1 MEAFAEATK
10 EGNVGK
16 VELLLK
22 TTEIGRD
29 VEVLKRTLGEVA
41 RQGNVKIMESLL
53 KLRKIGDHP
62 NIPPQMAAREK
73 KEKIVELLLRYTTVG
88 LDSGFIGLIFLDA
101 AREGNA
107 KIVELFLKFTN
118 IGREKT
124 PVLEIPRRRD
134 SSDLCINEARSIAR
148 RHKATLAILDT
159 WKLGFEKKQ
168 YMSLDALLID
178 ERFGIIPD
186 WFECDWE
193 VQEVLQMNK
202 EHEFSMAK
210 VLRSLVVLTGG
221 RSSFEATVCEKYL
234 TDKWGRI
241 GLDLLDSVAF
251 GLDSADSDRDCEFLW
266 CFETIAMNHIP
277 EAYRN

>member
-1 MEAFAEATK
+1 M
-10 EGNVGK
+10 
-16 VELLLK
+16 L
-22 TTEIGRD
+22 EI
-29 VEVLKRTLGEVA
+29 K
-41 RQGNVKIMESLL
+41 
-53 KLRKIGDHP
+53 
-62 NIPPQMAAREK
+62 PP
-73 KEKIVELLLRYTTVG
+73 I
-88 LDSGFIGLIFLDA
+88 
-101 AREGNA
+101 
-107 KIVELFLKFTN
+107 
-118 IGREKT
+118 
-124 PVLEIPRRRD
+124 IPRRRD
-134 SSDLCINEARSIAR
+134 SFNLCIHEARSIAR

-159 WKLGFEKKQ
+159 WLLGFEKKQ

-266 CFETIAMNHIP
+266 CFETIAMHHIS
-277 EAYRN
+277 